1 VVFEEIDDSLWEL
14 IQPYLPPEKPK
25 TGRPR
30 SNLRQLFNG
39 ILYALKTGCAWANV
53 PRVYGTKSTIHR
65 FHLELCRKGIY
76 KKIFDIMLPR
86 GYDLEKID
94 ISYCCID
101 TKSIKAKK
109 GRCRI

>member
-1 VVFEEIDDSLWEL
+1 MVFEEIDDSLWEL

-25 TGRPR
+25 IGRPR

-39 ILYALKTGCAWANV
+39 ILFALKTGCAWANV
-53 PRVYGTKSTIHR
+53 PRIYGTKSTIHR

-76 KKIFDIMLPR
+76 GKIFDIMLSK
-86 GYDLEKID
+86 GYNLEKID
-94 ISYCCID
+94 ISCCSID

-109 GRCRI
+109 GRYRI